1 MKRTAL
7 LATAIAALLATGVAT
22 MYTAEAGNK
31 GAQRGAKMFDRVDT
45 NGDGKITQDEFMAR
59 SAERFDM
66 MDQDG
71 NGEVTKEEAQK
82 AYKEMRA
89 KRKGMGK
96 GGSGNGQGSGSGQQ

>member
-7 LATAIAALLATGVAT
+7 FATAMAALLATGVAA
-22 MYTAEAGNK
+22 MDTAEAGNK
-31 GAQRGAKMFDRVDT
+31 GSQRGAKMFDRADT

-59 SAERFDM
+59 SAERFTM

-82 AYKEMRA
+82 AYEEMRA